1 MLLPDNKKNFF
12 PLRFGAPSII
22 SNDANFDKMK
32 FIDMKFKSWLKSSL
46 SDFLPE
52 KPKSEIGIL
61 AQTFNPLF
69 IHQYNEKWYKG
80 KGLSI
85 YRHLCKYFIDWCLC
99 LLVGTVAVY
108 RCQKNRVEGF
118 GMLQIAMIEW
128 SQRNKNAYS
137 M

>member
-1 MLLPDNKKNFF
+1 
-12 PLRFGAPSII
+12 
-22 SNDANFDKMK
+22 MK

-85 YRHLCKYFIDWCLC
+85 YRHLCKYFIDLAGIREEICTIMPGYC
-99 LLVGTVAVY
+99 
-108 RCQKNRVEGF
+108 
-118 GMLQIAMIEW
+118 I
-128 SQRNKNAYS
+128 
-137 M
+137 